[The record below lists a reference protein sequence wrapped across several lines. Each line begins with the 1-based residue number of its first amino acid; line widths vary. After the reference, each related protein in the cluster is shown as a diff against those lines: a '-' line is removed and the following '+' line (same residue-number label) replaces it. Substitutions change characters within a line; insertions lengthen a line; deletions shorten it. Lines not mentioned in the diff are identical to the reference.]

1 MSILPL
7 LLVDEALLEA
17 DDGEGNVMKSSL
29 FGMSIFIVVVWDWD
43 LPVCTAS
50 CVVCDHDE
58 SDLVTPCF
66 EM

>member
-1 MSILPL
+1 MFILPL

-43 LPVCTAS
+43 LSVCSVS

-58 SDLVTPCF
+58 NDLVTPCF